1 MRSMTSWPLASQP
14 SNSESQILAVSE
26 AVQKGDPPRNP
37 TEYIGQTLTNR
48 DRFPS
53 LPADASGCQK
63 ALHSYTK
70 SVLTNP
76 FTSKRSSRK
85 STSVDASSPHPFLVR
100 NEFLLRRLHSLSG
113 LIPVGAYMCV
123 HLITNASVIESPAT
137 FQKNVYSI
145 HSLGSLL
152 PIIEWGFIFI
162 PILFHAIFG
171 VVIIR
176 SGLTNHG
183 SYPTTRNYRYTLQR
197 ASGMIAFLFI
207 AWHVF
212 HMHGW
217 FHADWWR
224 STIAE
229 PLGGAKFTPYR
240 AASSAA
246 TALSGSIIVPILY
259 AVGIISC
266 VFHLANGIWTMGI
279 TWGLW
284 VSEAAQR
291 RANIASIVFGLGLG
305 FIGLSALGG
314 MRMVDVEAATQA
326 EDQMF
331 ESKIASGELQ
341 DNDRTRDKRGEHA
354 HAEEG
359 EEIETSASQI
369 D

>member
-1 MRSMTSWPLASQP
+1 M
-14 SNSESQILAVSE
+14 
-26 AVQKGDPPRNP
+26 
-37 TEYIGQTLTNR
+37 
-48 DRFPS
+48 
-53 LPADASGCQK
+53 DA
-63 ALHSYTK
+63 
-70 SVLTNP
+70 TNP
-76 FTSKRSSRK
+76 
-85 STSVDASSPHPFLVR
+85 PPFLVR

-123 HLITNASVIESPAT
+123 HLITNASVLESPGT

-171 VVIIR
+171 IVIIR
-176 SGLTNHG
+176 SGLANHG
-183 SYPTTRNYRYTLQR
+183 SYPTARNYRYTLQR

-224 STIAE
+224 TTVAE
-229 PLGGAKFTPYR
+229 PLGGAKFQPYR
-240 AASSAA
+240 AGSSAA
-246 TALSGSIIVPILY
+246 QALSGSIIVPILY
-259 AVGIISC
+259 AVGTLSC

-291 RANIASIVFGLGLG
+291 RASLASIVFGLGLG
-305 FIGLSALGG
+305 AIGLSALGG
-314 MRMVDVEAATQA
+314 MRNVDVESAIQT
-326 EDQMF
+326 EDKMYNA
-331 ESKIASGELQ
+331 KIASGELR
-341 DNDRTRDKRGEHA
+341 DNPQTHHKRGEFEQ
-354 HAEEG
+354 EEG
-359 EEIETSASQI
+359 EASSGEVETSTTLGPVNSSPI
-369 D
+369 E